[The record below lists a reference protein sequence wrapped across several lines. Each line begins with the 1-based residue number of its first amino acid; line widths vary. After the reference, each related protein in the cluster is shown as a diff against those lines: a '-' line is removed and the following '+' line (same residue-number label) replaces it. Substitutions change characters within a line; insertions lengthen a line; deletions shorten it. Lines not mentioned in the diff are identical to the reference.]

1 MLWFNQ
7 LKPEVNNIR
16 SCYNHLFMTHKDG
29 FHCRAVINYWQFMAS
44 VFLSVQRTGCLH
56 INKHTR
62 VLLIQQLGFLKGNKP
77 LGKWQKEQATI
88 NCSVMHIFLL
98 HHGFLTVSFIF
109 LLCPCVCVWLH
120 TPFNGGVMKGLLHS
134 FSIRSLLL
142 FLSLS
147 NKSRCPIWDH
157 IIALT
162 DDIICPHKHKW
173 KFTFAG
179 WADVFK
185 KHSRKKWCWCWLVL
199 MSHHKEFKKKKVS
212 DCACAC
218 VCVVRALP
226 LLTRVPWVHLLSH
239 LLKRTDAAVLFEF
252 NSHLLLFKH
261 TSNTTWTPDH
271 TEAGHF
277 LLLASGMFYQYNDAV
292 EGILHC
298 HGYGLNHITF
308 DPHTYI
314 FFTGVH

>member
-7 LKPEVNNIR
+7 VKPEVNNIR

-212 DCACAC
+212 DCAWAC
-218 VCVVRALP
+218 VCVWSGLFLYWLGFPEFICLVIC
-226 LLTRVPWVHLLSH
+226 WSGQMQQSCLSS
-239 LLKRTDAAVLFEF
+239 TVI
-252 NSHLLLFKH
+252 SCC
-261 TSNTTWTPDH
+261 SNTLQTPH
-271 TEAGHF
+271 GPRIIRKPVI
-277 LLLASGMFYQYNDAV
+277 FY
-292 EGILHC
+292 
-298 HGYGLNHITF
+298 F
-308 DPHTYI
+308 
-314 FFTGVH
+314 